1 MSALEFLLNAFSIA
15 LGVVFGTV
23 IAWIMSY
30 FLARKM
36 LPSLLRMLYEKRE
49 TIEALRALMEKLGVA
64 EGGWILRRDE
74 SGKVLQIYRERE
86 KPSRSSQA

>member
-1 MSALEFLLNAFSIA
+1 MSALELLLNAFSIA

-23 IAWIMSY
+23 IARIMSY

-36 LPSLLRMLYEKRE
+36 LPSLIRMLYEKRE
-49 TIEALRALMEKLGVA
+49 TIEALRTLMEKLGVT
-64 EGGWILRRDE
+64 EGGWILRLDE

>member
-1 MSALEFLLNAFSIA
+1 LRRNVGAR
-15 LGVVFGTV
+15 VVFGTV
-23 IAWIMSY
+23 VAWIMSD

-36 LPSLLRMLYEKRE
+36 LPSLIRMLYEKRE
-49 TIEALRALMEKLGVA
+49 TLEALRALKEKLGVA

>member
-1 MSALEFLLNAFSIA
+1 
-15 LGVVFGTV
+15 
-23 IAWIMSY
+23 
-30 FLARKM
+30 
-36 LPSLLRMLYEKRE
+36 MLYEKRE
-49 TIEALRALMEKLGVA
+49 TIEALRTLMEKLGVA